1 MQIRRVVKQGG
12 SLLVVLPKRYT
23 NALGIRVGDY
33 VMFEHKGK
41 YMEVRRHDYRSDVLG
56 K

>member
-12 SLLVVLPKRYT
+12 SLLVVLPKRYSQ
-23 NALGIRVGDY
+23 AMGLKAGDY
-33 VMFEHKGK
+33 VMFEHRGK
-41 YMEVRRHDYRSDVLG
+41 FMEVRRHDYRSDVVG